1 MIDENL
7 LNKFNQIEDL
17 PVSEEML
24 GAYLEGNLTTS
35 EVSDIEY
42 AIQENDSLN
51 ELTSLSR
58 EYDTGFDK
66 SDDSIIEDFDLPSI
80 PDDSFIEFDLAYSSS
95 IDETEEF
102 DYIAS
107 DDIDNQYLKEDDY
120 IDDNIETPFEDDD
133 SMFDSS
139 DDNDISDYE

>member
-24 GAYLEGNLTTS
+24 GAYLEGNLTPS
-35 EVSDIEY
+35 EVSDIESST
-42 AIQENDSLN
+42 QENDYIN
-51 ELTSLSR
+51 ELTNSGR
-58 EYDTGFDK
+58 EYDTGFYI
-66 SDDSIIEDFDLPSI
+66 SDDSIIDDFDLPSI

-95 IDETEEF
+95 IAETEEL
-102 DYIAS
+102 DYPVLN
-107 DDIDNQYLKEDDY
+107 DIDNQYFKKDDY
-120 IDDNIETPFEDDD
+120 INDNIETPFEDDD